1 MATRRRN
8 RGGVHPLFRERGEF
22 GSDPDP
28 EGEIESMQSYE
39 DERVAAARERFSGRF
54 SEEVVEIDLDEP
66 PERDWDN
73 ASTPLDALW
82 HPPGRLDGP
91 TGIESPPPPFLPGTP
106 LVPADESPSTLL
118 EDPLLAAEAD
128 VPPPDVAVPGAALPN
143 PFDGPLLG
151 PLDSE
156 IDIKR
161 STSVLIDA
169 ELSFKP
175 PTGAEISS
183 LRGVV
188 SPDMLMSAQRRI
200 DNRVICNN
208 IEHADRLRQMLGSM
222 YTQEG
227 PGFGLEV
234 FSPIPTSN
242 LSFQDQIS
250 KAVPVRKVNFVDIS
264 QHFPGSDVPYPYLNR
279 VVTDLTEGYFR
290 SDVAYS
296 DLFPDQFVEVRT
308 NTNKTTTI
316 LQPKTA
322 GEFFPVGLSRM
333 QISFDLAYFLGDV
346 TLPGV
351 GRVNVYEEYFK
362 RLFVAQ
368 GNEQERANLPRV
380 FAAPRLRFIKENWGA
395 PSIRGDLIEEFG
407 TSDAVYS
414 AAVANLNDFLHNVIG
429 LPRNVGSHMVPTP
442 TGTERA
448 WRYNPSPPTLF
459 FDHVFS
465 HERFLNEHLLFE
477 AETNFGHF
485 NEDYALS
492 QQSPA
497 SRDTAFIYKFLPNAY
512 SLYLSTGNL
521 IVLAED
527 GSVPEFSRKNTF
539 LTSIE
544 DRLSFET
551 SFRDTYYDQYSRKI
565 KNLGTTEANGIG
577 AAEDRRGL
585 SLWRMNQ
592 IFFDSAQMPTIAQ
605 LEDEFER
612 VIPFL
617 NKLSLSNTNRTFPA
631 SPSTLQTF
639 NNLSGQ
645 PVITDQFSKIDYNLF
660 KVYNSLLDLFETGE
674 ISSDLA
680 DLRPFVSPQGSGGR
694 YFEAGSPIL
703 QTKKPFTAFSE
714 GQTRF
719 LKRVNL
725 LDLSKALTFYYGLE
739 SAKENN
745 FFLYPT
751 FNTLYDFSSR
761 GRKIIPSLFD
771 AGVDIK
777 RKLNVEITDPKIES
791 ITTRQD
797 SEESPD
803 FSETTIFTLPRDPA
817 FMDFEVLRKNLL
829 SEISNQFINRT
840 YFETLNNV
848 LSDVQPLAYK
858 IIKVKN
864 GSTEP
869 NQQQEIVIPYGRSQS
884 DLFATTSSEEDF
896 ISYLDSQINF
906 DTEFSY
912 ELRLMVSV
920 NGLQYYYRNPIG
932 RVMPVGEGTEED
944 KFTYQLSL
952 DIVQSPSPKIIEVPL
967 HRLAPGDR
975 YFKKLRALDDPP
987 MPPDVEF
994 IPFKDVNNKV
1004 RFILNPVLSSA
1015 VEDPIMIEDRDVY
1028 TFERIRQS
1036 QGTEGDIT
1044 FSGDSRPV
1052 GYQIFRLDQAPES
1065 YRDFEG
1071 TKRSIGTVLP
1081 RGDSLRG
1088 KDSVTAAFDDVI
1100 VPNRKYYYC
1109 FRSIDITGGVS
1120 NPTKVFEMELISV
1133 DAAILPR
1140 FKEYDFATVEK
1151 ANEKKFRRYLK
1162 IKPSLLQEMIKT
1174 QDLVNEDG
1182 SVKTSADLNRIPFI
1196 GDGDSTFYK
1205 KFKAEIISKKTG
1217 RKIFID
1223 FKFTKDL
1230 ELETIR
1236 RSGTLDIADGGE

>member
-1 MATRRRN
+1 
-8 RGGVHPLFRERGEF
+8 V
-22 GSDPDP
+22 
-28 EGEIESMQSYE
+28 
-39 DERVAAARERFSGRF
+39 
-54 SEEVVEIDLDEP
+54 
-66 PERDWDN
+66 
-73 ASTPLDALW
+73 
-82 HPPGRLDGP
+82 
-91 TGIESPPPPFLPGTP
+91 
-106 LVPADESPSTLL
+106 
-118 EDPLLAAEAD
+118 
-128 VPPPDVAVPGAALPN
+128 
-143 PFDGPLLG
+143 
-151 PLDSE
+151 
-156 IDIKR
+156 
-161 STSVLIDA
+161 
-169 ELSFKP
+169 
-175 PTGAEISS
+175 
-183 LRGVV
+183 
-188 SPDMLMSAQRRI
+188 
-200 DNRVICNN
+200 
-208 IEHADRLRQMLGSM
+208 
-222 YTQEG
+222 
-227 PGFGLEV
+227 
-234 FSPIPTSN
+234 
-242 LSFQDQIS
+242 
-250 KAVPVRKVNFVDIS
+250 
-264 QHFPGSDVPYPYLNR
+264 
-279 VVTDLTEGYFR
+279 
-290 SDVAYS
+290 
-296 DLFPDQFVEVRT
+296 
-308 NTNKTTTI
+308 
-316 LQPKTA
+316 
-322 GEFFPVGLSRM
+322 
-333 QISFDLAYFLGDV
+333 
-346 TLPGV
+346 
-351 GRVNVYEEYFK
+351 
-362 RLFVAQ
+362 
-368 GNEQERANLPRV
+368 
-380 FAAPRLRFIKENWGA
+380 
-395 PSIRGDLIEEFG
+395 
-407 TSDAVYS
+407 
-414 AAVANLNDFLHNVIG
+414 
-429 LPRNVGSHMVPTP
+429 PRNVGSSEMPSL
-442 TGTERA
+442 TGTERL
-448 WRYNPSPPTLF
+448 YFYDVEDTPTLF
-459 FDHVFS
+459 SDHVFS

-485 NEDYALS
+485 NEEYALS

-497 SRDTAFIYKFLPNAY
+497 SRDTAFNYKFLPNAY

-521 IVLAED
+521 IVLTED
-527 GSVPEFSRKNTF
+527 GLVPEFSRKNTF

-565 KNLGTTEANGIG
+565 KNLGTTEANSL
-577 AAEDRRGL
+577 AAAGLFDMSGL

-674 ISSDLA
+674 ISSVLA
-680 DLRPFVSPQGSGGR
+680 DQRPFVGPQRSGGQ
-694 YFEAGSPIL
+694 YFEVGSPIL

-739 SAKENN
+739 SAKEDN

-761 GRKIIPSLFD
+761 GQKIIPSLFE

-803 FSETTIFTLPRDPA
+803 FSETTPFTLPRDPA
-817 FMDFEVLRKNLL
+817 FMDFEVLRRNLL
-829 SEISNQFINRT
+829 SEISNQFENRT

-920 NGLQYYYRNPIG
+920 SGLQYYYRNPIG
-932 RVMPVGEGTEED
+932 RVMPTDDWTATPRTEED

-975 YFKKLRALDDPP
+975 YFKKLRAIDDPP
-987 MPPDVEF
+987 VPPDVEF

-1015 VEDPIMIEDRDVY
+1015 VEGAIPIEERDIA

-1071 TKRSIGTVLP
+1071 ARRSIGTLLP

-1088 KDSVTAAFDDVI
+1088 KESVTVAFDDVI
-1100 VPNRKYYYC
+1100 MPNRKYYYC
-1109 FRSIDITGGVS
+1109 FRSVDITGGIS

-1140 FKEYDFATVEK
+1140 FREYDFGTVEK
-1151 ANEKKFRRYLK
+1151 VNEKKFRRYVK

-1182 SVKTSADLNRIPFI
+1182 SVKSSADLNRIPFI

-1236 RSGTLDIADGGE
+1236 RGGALGIADDDG